1 MPPSG
6 PPGPQHI
13 VVTATDVCTGVF
25 GGRLVQAPSPTLSQA
40 LLHVMNNQTVVS
52 HQVARLDSA
61 SLAAQAG
68 EHAAQAAASAKT
80 AKSKAKLVSSA
91 AELSAEVGANARPAF
106 ALLAPC
112 SADRLKQCTPAVHR
126 RARCGCPCVGAD

>member
-13 VVTATDVCTGVF
+13 VVTTTDVCTHVSGTLTQ
-25 GGRLVQAPSPTLSQA
+25 GPSPTLTQA

-106 ALLAPC
+106 ALSASC
-112 SADRLKQCTPAVHR
+112 SIDRPGCAHA
-126 RARCGCPCVGAD
+126 RAARLSVGAV